1 MFEIKSNYKPTG
13 DQPEAIEEIVQN
25 FNQGFDRQVLLGA
38 TGTGKTFTMCNVIA
52 RMNKPTLVLAHNK
65 TLAGQLYNEI
75 KSIFPNNHVEYFI
88 SYYDYY
94 QPEAYVV
101 SSDTYF
107 EKDSSINE
115 EIDEM
120 RHSATAALMDY
131 KDVIVVASV
140 SCIYGIGDPE
150 DYKNSML
157 NIRVGESYNKKE
169 LLTRLVELQFERN
182 DFDFKRGS
190 FRVRGDV
197 LEIIPITEHAK
208 GIRIEFFEDEVERIR
223 TFDVTTG
230 MKIADVAFANIFAA
244 THFVTNKDKLEE
256 ALRRIKAE
264 LQITHKKFILDG
276 KPLEAERIEQRTKY
290 DLEMLEQTGTCS
302 GVENYSRHLA
312 LRGEGETPA
321 TLIDFFGEDF
331 LLIVD
336 ESHVTLPQV
345 RGMYNGDRSRKETLV
360 NYGFRLPSA
369 LDNRPLKF
377 AEFEKKIHQAL
388 YVSATPGDYEKNYP
402 IVEQIIR
409 PTGLLDPVIEVRR
422 TLGQVDDIFAEIRQ
436 RIVLNERVLV
446 TTLTIKMSEDLTA
459 YLKKLGLKVA
469 YLHSEIKA
477 LERLE
482 ILRDLRSGKYDVL
495 VGINLLREGLDL
507 PEVSLVCI
515 LDADKQGFLRSTRSL
530 IQTIGRAAR
539 NATGKVIMY
548 ADTISEAMEEA
559 IAETNRRREIQME
572 YNEKHG
578 IVPKTIIKALPEA
591 VSIKKLDTKKTKDK
605 KKLSMEEKIEL
616 INELEEEMRAYAKDL
631 NFEMAAQI
639 RDAILEIKAGR

>member
-1 MFEIKSNYKPTG
+1 M
-13 DQPEAIEEIVQN
+13 
-25 FNQGFDRQVLLGA
+25 
-38 TGTGKTFTMCNVIA
+38 
-52 RMNKPTLVLAHNK
+52 
-65 TLAGQLYNEI
+65 
-75 KSIFPNNHVEYFI
+75 
-88 SYYDYY
+88 
-94 QPEAYVV
+94 
-101 SSDTYF
+101 
-107 EKDSSINE
+107 
-115 EIDEM
+115 
-120 RHSATAALMDY
+120 
-131 KDVIVVASV
+131 
-140 SCIYGIGDPE
+140 
-150 DYKNSML
+150 
-157 NIRVGESYNKKE
+157 
-169 LLTRLVELQFERN
+169 
-182 DFDFKRGS
+182 
-190 FRVRGDV
+190 
-197 LEIIPITEHAK
+197 
-208 GIRIEFFEDEVERIR
+208 
-223 TFDVTTG
+223 
-230 MKIADVAFANIFAA
+230 
-244 THFVTNKDKLEE
+244 
-256 ALRRIKAE
+256 
-264 LQITHKKFILDG
+264 
-276 KPLEAERIEQRTKY
+276 
-290 DLEMLEQTGTCS
+290 
-302 GVENYSRHLA
+302 
-312 LRGEGETPA
+312 
-321 TLIDFFGEDF
+321 IDFFGEDF

>member
-52 RMNKPTLVLAHNK
+52 KMNKPTLVLAHNK

-101 SSDTYF
+101 SSDTYI

-639 RDAILEIKAGR
+639 RDAILEIKVGR